1 MWHAPL
7 STRQL
12 AGRAQIRDVQLLR
25 DVVRIGEQ
33 SVLVPAFVP
42 VRAVVLLLVLGLA
55 RALGGLLLLEL
66 PALRTCDLGP
76 I

>member
-25 DVVRIGEQ
+25 DVVRIGDQ
-33 SVLVPAFVP
+33 SVLVLALAP
-42 VRAVVLLLVLGLA
+42 VRAVVFLGLV

-66 PALRTCDLGP
+66 SALRTCDLGL